1 MQQTLHKETVKIDKE
16 TEFRHTSDGAGK
28 LFTEVLL
35 YQVTLKPGFY
45 RPASGFGAPFVS
57 RAMLTK
63 VAKLFH
69 GGYPTTSIGFALQNG
84 LDGAMYEQIRVA
96 SYGAGEMHIALQPKT
111 KVPDVVR
118 PIDRL
123 LHAAQYQLLIQPAL
137 MFI

>member
-63 VAKLFH
+63 IAKLFH
-69 GGYPTTSIGFALQNG
+69 GGYPTTSIGFARNCNSSFSMYFG
-84 LDGAMYEQIRVA
+84 LKTYNASLAMDFGLNALTMAHSQWISA
-96 SYGAGEMHIALQPKT
+96 SRHQ
-111 KVPDVVR
+111 
-118 PIDRL
+118 
-123 LHAAQYQLLIQPAL
+123 Q
-137 MFI
+137 